1 MEQEIYNFLI
11 NKTNRD
17 VVVEHIYPYAYQ
29 CIPKELSRDIRSFHS
44 DINLIDYMYTY
55 YHRPSILYTDLMYYL
70 NNTHE
75 QEQTNMPAFFYI
87 IRRFH
92 SNRILTDKEV
102 SDIFYKLSYY
112 GKDDNILCSRIRMM
126 VGMLS
131 PEERTDF
138 INRYLLS

>member
-102 SDIFYKLSYY
+102 SDIFYKLSY
-112 GKDDNILCSRIRMM
+112 
-126 VGMLS
+126 
-131 PEERTDF
+131 
-138 INRYLLS
+138 